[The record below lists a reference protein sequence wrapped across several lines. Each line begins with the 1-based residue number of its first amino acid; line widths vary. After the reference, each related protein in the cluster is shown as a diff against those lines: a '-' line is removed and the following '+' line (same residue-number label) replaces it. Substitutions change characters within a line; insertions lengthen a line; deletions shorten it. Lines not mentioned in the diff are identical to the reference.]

1 VDFSGDVITVSAG
14 VPLEFDLNY
23 TPVDATEVVT
33 EYVDAD
39 GGTEGFMP
47 GSPEGHWEAGWAAPG
62 TYTLTY
68 AVANCDGT
76 SDLGDTST
84 PCYPGHQW
92 KQATV
97 SVISQCTP
105 LEGIW
110 LNSTWSGTEPKG
122 GEGQDEFYAEVGEVW
137 EGEITYL
144 PLDATRD
151 SIQHPGEFDKAISV
165 SGVPSNVTAHM
176 NFSQYD
182 ELNFSLRPDIT
193 GTLYITYA
201 LANCSEYAGWDYEPY
216 PGYQW
221 LTATLHITD
230 SVPITYLIP
239 ITQPTAPTMDCT
251 YCLRPSEVCSE
262 GTSICILTSWI
273 DWQVCLQRCWFD
285 FGLDWSIY
293 VFQLFQWWTVE
304 LVNFHYAWLR
314 YFWMSAMY
322 QYEEIYTKWSAIQT
336 LVSAYY
342 HNYASFIQSLSVWIN
357 ISSGNI
363 ISSFDEI
370 AAFLAGKIAQM
381 APLIS
386 AWSTEVSDWINA
398 VKDALSV
405 WTFDT
410 FDKLG
415 GFLKNFVL
423 FLRIIYLFIRMSTA
437 SGLEK
442 LRIAWKLAK
451 LSAQLMSNRLLGPF
465 RSVIKSIRQM
475 AELAGELGTGA
486 KTAINSDTKA
496 DLFNYGTNFSD
507 PGVQQIGEMQ
517 AMAAESEGGL
527 SYALDGLEFFEDLA
541 GSSPLNYVSYIAIG
555 ILALRLTMWT
565 LAKARDLME
574 DLRHF

>member
-1 VDFSGDVITVSAG
+1 
-14 VPLEFDLNY
+14 
-23 TPVDATEVVT
+23 
-33 EYVDAD
+33 
-39 GGTEGFMP
+39 
-47 GSPEGHWEAGWAAPG
+47 
-62 TYTLTY
+62 
-68 AVANCDGT
+68 
-76 SDLGDTST
+76 
-84 PCYPGHQW
+84 
-92 KQATV
+92 
-97 SVISQCTP
+97 
-105 LEGIW
+105 
-110 LNSTWSGTEPKG
+110 
-122 GEGQDEFYAEVGEVW
+122 
-137 EGEITYL
+137 
-144 PLDATRD
+144 
-151 SIQHPGEFDKAISV
+151 
-165 SGVPSNVTAHM
+165 
-176 NFSQYD
+176 
-182 ELNFSLRPDIT
+182 
-193 GTLYITYA
+193 
-201 LANCSEYAGWDYEPY
+201 
-216 PGYQW
+216 
-221 LTATLHITD
+221 
-230 SVPITYLIP
+230 
-239 ITQPTAPTMDCT
+239 
-251 YCLRPSEVCSE
+251 
-262 GTSICILTSWI
+262 
-273 DWQVCLQRCWFD
+273 
-285 FGLDWSIY
+285 
-293 VFQLFQWWTVE
+293 
-304 LVNFHYAWLR
+304 
-314 YFWMSAMY
+314 MSAMY
-322 QYEEIYTKWSAIQT
+322 QYEEIYSKWAAIQT
-336 LVSAYY
+336 LISSYY

-357 ISSGNI
+357 ISSVNI

-398 VKDALSV
+398 VRDALSA
-405 WTFDT
+405 WSSDT

-507 PGVQQIGEMQ
+507 PGVQQIGGME
-517 AMAAESEGGL
+517 AMAAEAEGGL

>member
-1 VDFSGDVITVSAG
+1 
-14 VPLEFDLNY
+14 
-23 TPVDATEVVT
+23 
-33 EYVDAD
+33 
-39 GGTEGFMP
+39 
-47 GSPEGHWEAGWAAPG
+47 
-62 TYTLTY
+62 
-68 AVANCDGT
+68 
-76 SDLGDTST
+76 
-84 PCYPGHQW
+84 
-92 KQATV
+92 
-97 SVISQCTP
+97 
-105 LEGIW
+105 
-110 LNSTWSGTEPKG
+110 
-122 GEGQDEFYAEVGEVW
+122 
-137 EGEITYL
+137 
-144 PLDATRD
+144 
-151 SIQHPGEFDKAISV
+151 
-165 SGVPSNVTAHM
+165 
-176 NFSQYD
+176 
-182 ELNFSLRPDIT
+182 
-193 GTLYITYA
+193 
-201 LANCSEYAGWDYEPY
+201 
-216 PGYQW
+216 
-221 LTATLHITD
+221 
-230 SVPITYLIP
+230 
-239 ITQPTAPTMDCT
+239 
-251 YCLRPSEVCSE
+251 
-262 GTSICILTSWI
+262 
-273 DWQVCLQRCWFD
+273 
-285 FGLDWSIY
+285 
-293 VFQLFQWWTVE
+293 
-304 LVNFHYAWLR
+304 
-314 YFWMSAMY
+314 MSAMY
-322 QYEEIYTKWSAIQT
+322 QYEEIYSKWSAIQT

-398 VKDALSV
+398 VKDALSA
-405 WTFDT
+405 WSSDT

-465 RSVIKSIRQM
+465 RSVIGSIRQM

-486 KTAINSDTKA
+486 KAAINSDTKA

-507 PGVQQIGEMQ
+507 PGVQQIGGME

-527 SYALDGLEFFEDLA
+527 SYALDGLQFFEDLA
-541 GSSPLNYVSYIAIG
+541 GASPLNYVSYIAIG

>member
-1 VDFSGDVITVSAG
+1 
-14 VPLEFDLNY
+14 
-23 TPVDATEVVT
+23 
-33 EYVDAD
+33 
-39 GGTEGFMP
+39 
-47 GSPEGHWEAGWAAPG
+47 
-62 TYTLTY
+62 
-68 AVANCDGT
+68 
-76 SDLGDTST
+76 
-84 PCYPGHQW
+84 
-92 KQATV
+92 
-97 SVISQCTP
+97 

-293 VFQLFQWWTVE
+293 VFQLFQWWSVE

-322 QYEEIYTKWSAIQT
+322 QYEEIYSKWSAIQT

-342 HNYASFIQSLSVWIN
+342 HNYASFIQSLSGFMNQSSSN
-357 ISSGNI
+357 ILESYHNI
-363 ISSFDEI
+363 EV
-370 AAFLAGKIAQM
+370 FLEDYILTMGDYWD
-381 APLIS
+381 
-386 AWSTEVSDWINA
+386 AWSQEWSDFLGALTEE
-398 VKDALSV
+398 LEL
-405 WTFDT
+405 WTEDT
-410 FDKLG
+410 SEKVG
-415 GFLKNFVL
+415 ETVNNFIL
-423 FLRIIYLFIRMSTA
+423 FLRIIYLFIRLLTTR
-437 SGLEK
+437 GLE
-442 LRIAWKLAK
+442 RIQIAWRLAK
-451 LSAQLMSNRLLGPF
+451 LSAELMGKRVFSPF
-465 RSVIKSIRQM
+465 KKVTETVKWLS
-475 AELAGELGTGA
+475 ELAGGLGEGA
-486 KTAINSDTKA
+486 KEAINSDTKA
-496 DLFNYGTNFSD
+496 DLFNFGSDFSN
-507 PGVQQIGEMQ
+507 PSSQQIGEMQ

-541 GSSPLNYVSYIAIG
+541 GSSPLNYISFVAIG
-555 ILALRLTMWT
+555 ILALRMTMWT
-565 LAKARDLME
+565 LAKIRSLME